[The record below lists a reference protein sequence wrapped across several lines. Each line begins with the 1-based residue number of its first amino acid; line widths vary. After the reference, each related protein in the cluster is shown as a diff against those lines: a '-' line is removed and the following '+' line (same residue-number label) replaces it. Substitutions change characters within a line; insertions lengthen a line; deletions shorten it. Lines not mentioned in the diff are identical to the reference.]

1 MRNARLALIATLICG
16 LAACAGA
23 ALADEKKAEHPAAE
37 HPSAEHPS
45 ADAKAEPSLPED
57 VMKVWMEYATPGP
70 QHKVLDA
77 FIGAW
82 DAKSAFWT
90 KPGAEPIISGG
101 SSEQT
106 WVLGGRFVMQKFA
119 GADASRSF
127 AGMGFTGYNNASETF
142 ESVWMDSE
150 STGMIRTS
158 GTIDETGT
166 IITQT
171 GEYMDPITHKMRALK
186 YVTRLVGP
194 TEMAFEMWEPGTG
207 GAEFKTLDV
216 VYSKRP

>member
-1 MRNARLALIATLICG
+1 MRIAPLAVIATLVCG

-23 ALADEKKAEHPAAE
+23 ALADEKKADKTGEHPAAE
-37 HPSAEHPS
+37 HPAS
-45 ADAKAEPSLPED
+45 DAKAEPSLPED
-57 VMKVWMEYATPGP
+57 MMKAWMEYATPGP

-77 FIGAW
+77 LIGAW
-82 DAKSAFWT
+82 DAKSTFWT
-90 KPGAEPIISGG
+90 KPGAEPIVSGG

-106 WVLGGRFVMQKFA
+106 WVLGGRFVMQKFQ
-119 GADASRSF
+119 GADASRAYS
-127 AGMGFTGYNNASETF
+127 GMGFTGYNNASKTF

-166 IITQT
+166 VITQT
-171 GEYMDPITHKMRALK
+171 GEYMDPLTHKMHPLK
-186 YVTRLVGP
+186 YVTRLVNP
-194 TEMAFEMWEPGTG
+194 TEMIFEMWEPGTG
-207 GAEFKTLDV
+207 GAEFKTIEV